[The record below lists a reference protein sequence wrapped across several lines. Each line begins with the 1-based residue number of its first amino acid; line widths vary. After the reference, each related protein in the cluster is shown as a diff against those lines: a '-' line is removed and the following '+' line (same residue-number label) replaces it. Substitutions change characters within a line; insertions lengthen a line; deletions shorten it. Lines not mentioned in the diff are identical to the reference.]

1 MGILTHI
8 FFLFFICW
16 DLWYLCAPPQWRNV
30 YLVILFSEITNQI
43 VYLKWALAICKTC
56 QFTILQGNIN
66 LQFFPFWSTATEYLV
81 HNILCVP
88 HQIQKD
94 VCIWWMIRTCTNIF
108 FQSWTGQ
115 LSSLSLV
122 MTQSFQSP
130 FYMKYYFSTVSLNTT
145 TIKWEQLH
153 LKLDRTLT
161 DWLTQQAF
169 MGDIPSQIHPFPI
182 TLWRVILIFML
193 RYCI

>member
-1 MGILTHI
+1 MSIYYLSGKYKLAILSFLEYCYRI
-8 FFLFFICW
+8 FGTQYFVR
-16 DLWYLCAPPQWRNV
+16 APPDSKGCL
-30 YLVILFSEITNQI
+30 YLVDDKN
-43 VYLKWALAICKTC
+43 
-56 QFTILQGNIN
+56 
-66 LQFFPFWSTATEYLV
+66 V
-81 HNILCVP
+81 H
-88 HQIQKD
+88 
-94 VCIWWMIRTCTNIF
+94 NIF
-108 FQSWTGQ
+108 FQSWTWQ